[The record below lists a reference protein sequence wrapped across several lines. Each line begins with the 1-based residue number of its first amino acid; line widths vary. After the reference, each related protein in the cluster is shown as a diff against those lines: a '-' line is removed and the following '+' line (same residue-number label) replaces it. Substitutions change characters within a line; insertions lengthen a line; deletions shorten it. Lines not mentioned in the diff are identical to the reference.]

1 MLTAWTLSPRRAP
14 MRTGS
19 AISSKASR
27 RTSIAS
33 TRVGARAVHVSARE
47 LPPLVAAHRC
57 ARTGPCRTSS
67 RDERVAAA
75 LARSRGM
82 VDWKY
87 DVRRRVAGVDSLG
100 HLRLVLVGDHDEAPV
115 ARELKHLAPPA
126 GIWLDR
132 APSARARMAAQA
144 IRLAH
149 ATRDD
154 HSAGP
159 SRSDQ
164 TVMRPPA
171 RVATAPQRPRTV
183 RTRLHPAVLAHVPQ
197 RGRRACGVDAR
208 APGDIGRRSELMIE
222 RSPDAIAQR
231 SHEGQ
236 TLRLRLQPR

>member
-1 MLTAWTLSPRRAP
+1 MFLR
-14 MRTGS
+14 GS
-19 AISSKASR
+19 Y
-27 RTSIAS
+27 
-33 TRVGARAVHVSARE
+33 
-47 LPPLVAAHRC
+47 HRWLQRID
-57 ARTGPCRTSS
+57 ALGTGPCRTSS

-75 LARSRGM
+75 LAPRSRGM

-100 HLRLVLVGDHDEAPV
+100 HRGLVLVGDHDEAPV

-144 IRLAH
+144 VTRLAH

-164 TVMRPPA
+164 TVRRPPA
-171 RVATAPQRPRTV
+171 RV
-183 RTRLHPAVLAHVPQ
+183 
-197 RGRRACGVDAR
+197 
-208 APGDIGRRSELMIE
+208 E
-222 RSPDAIAQR
+222 
-231 SHEGQ
+231 
-236 TLRLRLQPR
+236 